1 MNRVQVS
8 GPSRIITGTIIA
20 NENLVMKWL
29 TTLFYLIMA
38 EDRILDDWECSVLL
52 SVFKGK
58 GDPMQ
63 CGSYRTIK
71 LL

>member
-1 MNRVQVS
+1 VD
-8 GPSRIITGTIIA
+8 
-20 NENLVMKWL
+20 
-29 TTLFYLIMA
+29 
-38 EDRILDDWECSVLL
+38 EDRIPDDWKYSVLL

-71 LL
+71 LLECAMKVIEHVYETNQDQRERE